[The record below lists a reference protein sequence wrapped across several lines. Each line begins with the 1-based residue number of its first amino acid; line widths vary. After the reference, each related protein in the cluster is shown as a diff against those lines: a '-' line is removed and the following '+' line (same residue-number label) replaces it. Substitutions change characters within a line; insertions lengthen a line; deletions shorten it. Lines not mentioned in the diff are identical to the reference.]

1 MIEITEE
8 VTDKKTLADNLD
20 KAYQYVTDAMSA
32 NVDAPYFSE
41 REFDDLRDMRFKL
54 EILVDRLRGL
64 YETGSME

>member
-8 VTDKKTLADNLD
+8 VTDRETLTDHLD
-20 KAYQYVTDAMSA
+20 QAYQYVTDAMSA

-41 REFDDLRDMRFKL
+41 REFDDLRDMRYKL

-64 YETGSME
+64 YEE

>member
-32 NVDAPYFSE
+32 NVDAPY
-41 REFDDLRDMRFKL
+41 RC
-54 EILVDRLRGL
+54 V
-64 YETGSME
+64 